1 MTLGAPCPTSEP
13 APCGEVLS
21 PQDLGGGSDTPFSGC
36 QTVCNETWQSQ
47 LGALKQPVDI
57 QMVAYRFPRVSPPA
71 THTPD
76 AGSPA
81 QTPQLQGVGVQTP
94 VCTWGCETAPS
105 HSPPLPPSPACI
117 TWSRSRLGRRPEGPG
132 RRGPQGLSPQVRK
145 KVIARAPLCSQ
156 GRDGSEVQPTP
167 LKPRPPWSRT
177 GALSASQM
185 CTHLPASRFTQPH
198 LCGPA
203 STCIVHWCLSGG
215 ARRRGPQTSTVP
227 GPRSSRAGPLAQAT
241 LGARSL
247 YGSPL
252 PTVLVGG
259 EAGPWN
265 PMTRSPE
272 AWDQQL
278 SPEAGVHVGRRR
290 HSILS
295 SEKEPLTL
303 SMPAPPESGSLHA
316 ALGPPGLQPHP
327 SRTLW
332 PCPASLW
339 TLSFDFS
346 SEVCGP
352 G

>member
-117 TWSRSRLGRRPEGPG
+117 TWSQSRLGRRPEGPG

-177 GALSASQM
+177 GALSAFQM
-185 CTHLPASRFTQPH
+185 CTHLPASHFTQPPLWSSQHVHCALVPERWGQTRRSSDQHCPGATFIPSWATGSGH
-198 LCGPA
+198 LGSQEPLWV
-203 STCIVHWCLSGG
+203 SFTNRPG
-215 ARRRGPQTSTVP
+215 RRG
-227 GPRSSRAGPLAQAT
+227 G
-241 LGARSL
+241 
-247 YGSPL
+247 
-252 PTVLVGG
+252 
-259 EAGPWN
+259 
-265 PMTRSPE
+265 
-272 AWDQQL
+272 
-278 SPEAGVHVGRRR
+278 
-290 HSILS
+290 
-295 SEKEPLTL
+295 
-303 SMPAPPESGSLHA
+303 
-316 ALGPPGLQPHP
+316 
-327 SRTLW
+327 RTLE
-332 PCPASLW
+332 SHD
-339 TLSFDFS
+339 TQS
-346 SEVCGP
+346 
-352 G
+352 